1 MSTLKIGALKNNGSA
16 VALPNGVKVG
26 GNEIIQGYTSSG
38 TEPTSPAKGDF
49 WWDSTNELL
58 YQYANGVFKAI
69 GIVAEIWDV
78 SKSTYDSVSL
88 SVASQDNTPF
98 GFTFNTTG
106 TRMYVSGNQYDNIYQ
121 YNLST
126 AFDLSTA
133 SYNSVNFSAS
143 SQSTIITGVN
153 FNSSG
158 SIMYV
163 TDFGNTRVLQYNLST
178 NFDVSTAT
186 YNNVSFTISSQTT
199 RPFSVI
205 FNPTGT
211 KMYILQDSPG
221 EIYQYSLS
229 TGFNLSTASYDSV
242 SFSVNSQETNNAKG
256 LTFNTDGT
264 KMYMVGTST
273 DNVHQ
278 YSLSTAFDLSTA
290 SYDSVSFSVA
300 GQDTSP
306 FDIAFNANFT
316 KMYIIGGTND
326 SVFQY
331 STNI

>member
-1 MSTLKIGALKNNGSA
+1 
-16 VALPNGVKVG
+16 
-26 GNEIIQGYTSSG
+26 
-38 TEPTSPAKGDF
+38 
-49 WWDSTNELL
+49 
-58 YQYANGVFKAI
+58 
-69 GIVAEIWDV
+69 
-78 SKSTYDSVSL
+78 
-88 SVASQDNTPF
+88 
-98 GFTFNTTG
+98 
-106 TRMYVSGNQYDNIYQ
+106 
-121 YNLST
+121 
-126 AFDLSTA
+126 
-133 SYNSVNFSAS
+133 
-143 SQSTIITGVN
+143 
-153 FNSSG
+153 
-158 SIMYV
+158 
-163 TDFGNTRVLQYNLST
+163 
-178 NFDVSTAT
+178 
-186 YNNVSFTISSQTT
+186 
-199 RPFSVI
+199 
-205 FNPTGT
+205 
-211 KMYILQDSPG
+211 MYILQDSPG

-264 KMYMVGTST
+264 KMYMVGGTT
-273 DNVHQ
+273 DSVHQ